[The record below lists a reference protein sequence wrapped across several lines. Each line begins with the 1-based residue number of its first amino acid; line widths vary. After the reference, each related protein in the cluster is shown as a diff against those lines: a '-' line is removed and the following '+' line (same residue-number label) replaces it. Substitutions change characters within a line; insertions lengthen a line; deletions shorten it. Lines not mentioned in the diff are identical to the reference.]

1 MLLLLKLRRRRL
13 STSPLRTSSLLTSS
27 SLFFTHHHYLFI
39 LVLLSSTLLQNQ
51 IIKNA
56 NASIIND
63 QQHLAAIAELKR
75 LVPPPPTT
83 TTNRGNNQKYSSEID
98 VINDDAYYARF
109 LSVNNWDPIKT
120 QSSIRQSIEWRER
133 VQPHNLRPRH
143 CPTLCRQYAWIAL
156 TTGPG
161 SRMILNDDE
170 QLLPPD
176 SKTKKRK
183 QQQQVPLD
191 PPYNSPP
198 LQSWRTTKHGLPIT
212 YFRCWRWAPELA
224 SEEESEKHLAYHI
237 HHLLRR
243 IPTRKK
249 NKKDDVSRICVIF
262 DMRGF
267 QSSMLPHIHKCINIL
282 RCQYPG
288 RAGAM
293 CFINVPIYFTTVWKI
308 ISPWLD
314 DEIRSKVFFA
324 ERGVDDVEKAVVFLN
339 GLKLKTGLL
348 G

>member
-1 MLLLLKLRRRRL
+1 MQMIMLLLELRCRRYP
-13 STSPLRTSSLLTSS
+13 SPPLCITSSLTQL
-27 SLFFTHHHYLFI
+27 
-39 LVLLSSTLLQNQ
+39 LVLILLSLTLLHDT
-51 IIKNA
+51 IITA
-56 NASIIND
+56 ASASIISD
-63 QQHLAAIAELKR
+63 RQHLAAIAELKR
-75 LVPPPPTT
+75 LVPPPS
-83 TTNRGNNQKYSSEID
+83 NRGNKYSSD
-98 VINDDAYYARF
+98 VDAINDDGYYARF

-133 VQPHNLRPRH
+133 VQPHNLRPRD
-143 CPTLCRQYAWIAL
+143 CPCLCRQYAWIAL

-161 SRMILNDDE
+161 SRMILNDSEE
-170 QLLPPD
+170 QPPD
-176 SKTKKRK
+176 DDDTDNSINKTKRKK
-183 QQQQVPLD
+183 QQQRQRLPLD
-191 PPYNSPP
+191 PPYNCPP

-212 YFRCWRWAPELA
+212 YFRCWKWKPELA
-224 SEEESEKHLAYHI
+224 SSDESEKHLAYHI

-243 IPTRKK
+243 IPNNNNNNYNKRKEI
-249 NKKDDVSRICVIF
+249 SRICVIF

-267 QSSMLPHIHKCINIL
+267 QSNMLPHIHKCINIL
-282 RCQYPG
+282 RNQYPG

-324 ERGVDDVEKAVVFLN
+324 ERGVDDVEKAVGYLN

-348 G
+348 V